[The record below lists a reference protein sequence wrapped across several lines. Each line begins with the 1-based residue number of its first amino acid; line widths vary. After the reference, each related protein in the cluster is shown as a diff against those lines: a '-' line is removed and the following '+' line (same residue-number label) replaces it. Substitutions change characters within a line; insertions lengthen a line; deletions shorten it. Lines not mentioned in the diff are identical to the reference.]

1 MSARDLVPI
10 QVVRFF
16 RAAAAERKK
25 KAQIRKAQIRKVD
38 RVLAVLSRFVAH
50 CAHVHRFRKVF
61 PLETEAWSNIMERE
75 DNRVAAEHAARIRN
89 LVVMPEHLL
98 NAHFRQQIA
107 EVRDIGKIWEFI
119 VFIRAKRAQRAAE
132 IEEGRQVWRELN
144 FSSIGLS
151 VRGYAA
157 QTVPFTVGSTVIQ
170 PVRAVTDWVPM
181 SFSAIAAPVRLHNAM
196 RAAPVRRV
204 MGRFSALDSDDE

>member
-1 MSARDLVPI
+1 MSVLSLVPI
-10 QVVRFF
+10 QVVRRF

-25 KAQIRKAQIRKVD
+25 KAQIRKAD

-50 CAHVHRFRKVF
+50 CARVHRFRKVF

-75 DNRVAAEHAARIRN
+75 DNRVASEHAARIRN
-89 LVVMPEHLL
+89 LVVMPEDLL

-204 MGRFSALDSDDE
+204 AGRFSALDSDSE

>member
-1 MSARDLVPI
+1 MSVLSLVPI
-10 QVVRFF
+10 QVVRRF

-25 KAQIRKAQIRKVD
+25 KTQLRKVD

-75 DNRVAAEHAARIRN
+75 DNRIAAEHAARIRN

-107 EVRDIGKIWEFI
+107 EVREIGKIWEFI
-119 VFIRAKRAQRAAE
+119 VFIRAKRVQRAAE
-132 IEEGRQVWRELN
+132 IEEGRQIWRELN

-157 QTVPFTVGSTVIQ
+157 QIAPFTVGSTVIQ
-170 PVRAVTDWVPM
+170 PVRAPADWVPM

-204 MGRFSALDSDDE
+204 MGRFSALDSDSE

>member
-1 MSARDLVPI
+1 MSVLALVPI
-10 QVVRFF
+10 QVTRRR
-16 RAAAAERKK
+16 RAAAAEHKK
-25 KAQIRKAQIRKVD
+25 KAQLHKVD

-50 CAHVHRFRKVF
+50 CARVHRFRKVF

-75 DNRVAAEHAARIRN
+75 DNRVASEHAARIRN
-89 LVVMPEHLL
+89 LVVMPEDLL

-132 IEEGRQVWRELN
+132 IEEGRQIWRELN

-157 QTVPFTVGSTVIQ
+157 HTAAFTVGSAVIQ
-170 PVRAVTDWVPM
+170 PVRALAEWVPM

-204 MGRFSALDSDDE
+204 TGRFSALDSDDE

>member
-1 MSARDLVPI
+1 MSVLSLVPI
-10 QVVRFF
+10 QVVRRF
-16 RAAAAERKK
+16 RAAAAERRK
-25 KAQIRKAQIRKVD
+25 KAQIRKAD
-38 RVLAVLSRFVAH
+38 RVLAVLSRFVAR
-50 CAHVHRFRKVF
+50 CARVHRFRKVF

-75 DNRVAAEHAARIRN
+75 DNRVASEHAARIRN
-89 LVVMPEHLL
+89 LVVMPEDLL

-132 IEEGRQVWRELN
+132 IEEGRLIWRELN

-170 PVRAVTDWVPM
+170 PVRAAADWVPM

-196 RAAPVRRV
+196 RPAPVRRV
-204 MGRFSALDSDDE
+204 VGRFSALDSDSE

>member
-1 MSARDLVPI
+1 MSVLSLVPI
-10 QVVRFF
+10 QVVRRF
-16 RAAAAERKK
+16 RAAAAERRK
-25 KAQIRKAQIRKVD
+25 KAQIRKAD

-50 CAHVHRFRKVF
+50 CARVHRFRKVF

-75 DNRVAAEHAARIRN
+75 DNRVASEHATRIRN
-89 LVVMPEHLL
+89 LVVMPEDLL

-107 EVRDIGKIWEFI
+107 DVRDIGKIWEFI

-132 IEEGRQVWRELN
+132 IEEGRQIWRELN

-170 PVRAVTDWVPM
+170 PVRAAADWVPM

-196 RAAPVRRV
+196 RPAPVRRV
-204 MGRFSALDSDDE
+204 VGRFSALDSDSE

>member
-1 MSARDLVPI
+1 MSVLALVPV
-10 QVVRFF
+10 QVTRRR
-16 RAAAAERKK
+16 RAAAAEREK
-25 KAQIRKAQIRKVD
+25 KAQLHKVD

-50 CAHVHRFRKVF
+50 CARVHRFRKVF

-75 DNRVAAEHAARIRN
+75 DNRVASEHAARIRN
-89 LVVMPEHLL
+89 LVVMPEDLL

-132 IEEGRQVWRELN
+132 IEEGRQIWRELN

-157 QTVPFTVGSTVIQ
+157 HTAAFTVGSTVIQ
-170 PVRAVTDWVPM
+170 PVRALAEWVPM

-204 MGRFSALDSDDE
+204 TGRFSALDSDDE

>member
-1 MSARDLVPI
+1 MSVLSLVPI
-10 QVVRFF
+10 QVVRRF

-25 KAQIRKAQIRKVD
+25 KTQLRKVD

-50 CAHVHRFRKVF
+50 CARVHRFRKVF

-75 DNRVAAEHAARIRN
+75 DNRVASEHAARIRN

-157 QTVPFTVGSTVIQ
+157 QMTPFTVGSTVIQ

-181 SFSAIAAPVRLHNAM
+181 SFSAIAAPVRLHNTM
-196 RAAPVRRV
+196 RPAPVRRV

>member
-1 MSARDLVPI
+1 MSVLSLVPI
-10 QVVRFF
+10 QVVRRF

-25 KAQIRKAQIRKVD
+25 KAQIRKAD

-50 CAHVHRFRKVF
+50 CARVHRFRKVF

-75 DNRVAAEHAARIRN
+75 DNRVASEHAARIRN
-89 LVVMPEHLL
+89 LVVMPEDLL

-107 EVRDIGKIWEFI
+107 EVREIGKIWEFI

-132 IEEGRQVWRELN
+132 IEEGRQIWRELN

-170 PVRAVTDWVPM
+170 PVRAVADWVPM
-181 SFSAIAAPVRLHNAM
+181 SFNAIAAPVRLHNAM
-196 RAAPVRRV
+196 RAASVRRV
-204 MGRFSALDSDDE
+204 VGRFSALDSDSE

>member
-1 MSARDLVPI
+1 MSVLSLVPI
-10 QVVRFF
+10 QVVRRF
-16 RAAAAERKK
+16 RAAAAERRK
-25 KAQIRKAQIRKVD
+25 KAQIRKAD

-50 CAHVHRFRKVF
+50 CARVHRFRKVF

-75 DNRVAAEHAARIRN
+75 DNRVASEHAARIRN
-89 LVVMPEHLL
+89 LVVMPEDLL

-107 EVRDIGKIWEFI
+107 DVRDIGKIWEFI

-132 IEEGRQVWRELN
+132 IEEGRQIWRELN

-170 PVRAVTDWVPM
+170 PVRAAADWVPM

-196 RAAPVRRV
+196 RPAPVRRV
-204 MGRFSALDSDDE
+204 VGRFSALDSDSE

>member
-1 MSARDLVPI
+1 MSVLSLVPI
-10 QVVRFF
+10 QVVRRF

-25 KAQIRKAQIRKVD
+25 KTQLRKVD

-50 CAHVHRFRKVF
+50 CARVHRFRKVF

-75 DNRVAAEHAARIRN
+75 DNRVASEHAARIRN
-89 LVVMPEHLL
+89 LVVMPEDLL

-132 IEEGRQVWRELN
+132 IEEGRQIWRELN

-170 PVRAVTDWVPM
+170 PVRAVADWVPM
-181 SFSAIAAPVRLHNAM
+181 SFNAIAAPVRLHNAM
-196 RAAPVRRV
+196 RAASVRRV
-204 MGRFSALDSDDE
+204 VGRFSALDSDSE

>member
-1 MSARDLVPI
+1 MSVLALVPV
-10 QVVRFF
+10 QVMRRR
-16 RAAAAERKK
+16 RAAAAEREK
-25 KAQIRKAQIRKVD
+25 KAQLHKVD

-50 CAHVHRFRKVF
+50 CARVHRFRKVF

-75 DNRVAAEHAARIRN
+75 DNRVASEHAARIRN
-89 LVVMPEHLL
+89 LVVMPEDLL

-132 IEEGRQVWRELN
+132 IEEGRQIWRELN

-157 QTVPFTVGSTVIQ
+157 HTAAFTVGSTVIQ
-170 PVRAVTDWVPM
+170 PVRTLAEWVPM

-204 MGRFSALDSDDE
+204 TGRFSALDSDDE

>member
-1 MSARDLVPI
+1 MSVLALVPI
-10 QVVRFF
+10 QVTRRR
-16 RAAAAERKK
+16 RAAAAEREK
-25 KAQIRKAQIRKVD
+25 KAQLHKVD

-50 CAHVHRFRKVF
+50 CARVHRFRKVF

-75 DNRVAAEHAARIRN
+75 DNRVASEHAARIRN
-89 LVVMPEHLL
+89 LVVMPEDLL

-132 IEEGRQVWRELN
+132 IEEGRQIWRELN

-157 QTVPFTVGSTVIQ
+157 HTAAFTVGSAVIQ
-170 PVRAVTDWVPM
+170 PVRALAEWVPM

-204 MGRFSALDSDDE
+204 TGRFSALDSDDE

>member
-1 MSARDLVPI
+1 MSVLALVPI
-10 QVVRFF
+10 QVTRRR
-16 RAAAAERKK
+16 RAAAAEREK
-25 KAQIRKAQIRKVD
+25 KAQLHKVD

-50 CAHVHRFRKVF
+50 CARVHRFRKVF

-75 DNRVAAEHAARIRN
+75 DNRVASEHAARIRN
-89 LVVMPEHLL
+89 LVVMPEDLL

-132 IEEGRQVWRELN
+132 IEEGRQIWRELN

-157 QTVPFTVGSTVIQ
+157 HTAAFTVGSTVIQ
-170 PVRAVTDWVPM
+170 PVRALAEWVPM

-204 MGRFSALDSDDE
+204 TGRFSALDSDDE

>member
-1 MSARDLVPI
+1 MSVLSLVPI
-10 QVVRFF
+10 QVVRRF
-16 RAAAAERKK
+16 RAAAAERRK
-25 KAQIRKAQIRKVD
+25 KAQIRKAD

-50 CAHVHRFRKVF
+50 CARVHRFRKVF

-75 DNRVAAEHAARIRN
+75 DNRVASEHAARIRN
-89 LVVMPEHLL
+89 LVVMPEDLL

-107 EVRDIGKIWEFI
+107 DVRDIGKIWEFI

-132 IEEGRQVWRELN
+132 IEEGRQIWRELN

-170 PVRAVTDWVPM
+170 PVRAAADWVPM

-196 RAAPVRRV
+196 RPAPVRRV
-204 MGRFSALDSDDE
+204 AGRFSALDSDSE

>member
-1 MSARDLVPI
+1 MSVLSLVPI
-10 QVVRFF
+10 QVVRRF
-16 RAAAAERKK
+16 RAAAAERRK
-25 KAQIRKAQIRKVD
+25 KAQIRKAD

-50 CAHVHRFRKVF
+50 CARVHRFRKVF

-75 DNRVAAEHAARIRN
+75 DNRVASEHAARIRN
-89 LVVMPEHLL
+89 LVVMPEDLL

-132 IEEGRQVWRELN
+132 IEEGRQIWRELN

-157 QTVPFTVGSTVIQ
+157 QTVAFTVGSTVIQ
-170 PVRAVTDWVPM
+170 PVRAVADWVPM
-181 SFSAIAAPVRLHNAM
+181 SFNAIAAPVRLHNAM
-196 RAAPVRRV
+196 RAASVRRV
-204 MGRFSALDSDDE
+204 VGRFSALDSDSE

>member
-1 MSARDLVPI
+1 MSVLALVPI
-10 QVVRFF
+10 QVTRRR
-16 RAAAAERKK
+16 RAAAAEREK
-25 KAQIRKAQIRKVD
+25 KAQLHKVD

-50 CAHVHRFRKVF
+50 CARVHRFRKVF

-75 DNRVAAEHAARIRN
+75 DNRVASEHAARIRN
-89 LVVMPEHLL
+89 LVVMPEDLL

-132 IEEGRQVWRELN
+132 IEEGRQIWRELN

-157 QTVPFTVGSTVIQ
+157 HTAAFTVGSTVIQ
-170 PVRAVTDWVPM
+170 PVRVLAEWVPM

-204 MGRFSALDSDDE
+204 TGRFSALDSDDE

>member
-1 MSARDLVPI
+1 MSVLSLVPV
-10 QVVRFF
+10 QVMRRF

-25 KAQIRKAQIRKVD
+25 KTQIRKAD

-50 CAHVHRFRKVF
+50 CARVHRFRKVF
-61 PLETEAWSNIMERE
+61 PAETEAWSNIMERE
-75 DNRVAAEHAARIRN
+75 DNRVASEHAARIRN

-107 EVRDIGKIWEFI
+107 EVREIGKIWEFI

-132 IEEGRQVWRELN
+132 IEEGRQIWRELN

-157 QTVPFTVGSTVIQ
+157 QTAAFTVGSTVIQ
-170 PVRAVTDWVPM
+170 PVCDWVPM
-181 SFSAIAAPVRLHNAM
+181 SFSAIAAPVRLHNTM

-204 MGRFSALDSDDE
+204 AGRFSALDSDSE

>member
-1 MSARDLVPI
+1 MSVLALVPI
-10 QVVRFF
+10 QVTRRR
-16 RAAAAERKK
+16 RAAAAEREK
-25 KAQIRKAQIRKVD
+25 KAQLHKVD

-50 CAHVHRFRKVF
+50 CARVHRFRKVF

-75 DNRVAAEHAARIRN
+75 DNRVASEHAARIRN
-89 LVVMPEHLL
+89 LVVMPEDLL

-132 IEEGRQVWRELN
+132 IEEGRQIWRELN

-157 QTVPFTVGSTVIQ
+157 HTAAFTVGSAVIQ
-170 PVRAVTDWVPM
+170 PVRALAEWVPM
-181 SFSAIAAPVRLHNAM
+181 SFSAIAAPVRLHNTM

-204 MGRFSALDSDDE
+204 TGRFSALDSDDE